1 MKNNSYEDFNRVLNS
16 ALVGEE
22 RSKVKLVNMLDPL
35 IKSSIKKYCPIKRE
49 YEDLY
54 SDGRAMILF
63 SIETFNHK
71 SNFLHFVKLN
81 LKYFYL
87 DTYKYLLNVE
97 NDIRKSEVKNDNSE
111 EGEITVFDTLDSGI
125 DIEGDY
131 IYREREGILRDA
143 MNYLSPRQG
152 LVVRLFY
159 YERMSLSEIADFLG
173 ISVRTVVNLKSKAI
187 ENMKKFVGVYY
198 D

>member
-97 NDIRKSEVKNDNSE
+97 NDIRESEVKNDNSE

-143 MNYLSPRQG
+143 MNYLSPRQS

>member
-54 SDGRAMILF
+54 SDGRAMVLF

-97 NDIRKSEVKNDNSE
+97 NDIRESEVKNDNSE

-143 MNYLSPRQG
+143 MNYLSPRQS